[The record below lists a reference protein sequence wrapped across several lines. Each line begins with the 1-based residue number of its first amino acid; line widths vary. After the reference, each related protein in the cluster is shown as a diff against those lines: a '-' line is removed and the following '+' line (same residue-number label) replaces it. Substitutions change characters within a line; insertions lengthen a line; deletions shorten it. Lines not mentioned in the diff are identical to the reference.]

1 MSANDKQVTFYVY
14 YQGTLDTRFD
24 RDYYTNHHLP
34 LCMEAWQQYGLL
46 SCRAFYPSIDQDG
59 TIAICES
66 VYRDEAAAEA
76 AFNSPELAQ
85 VMADVARYTDAT
97 PMRMRGL
104 PLSF

>member
-1 MSANDKQVTFYVY
+1 MSANNEQVTVYVY
-14 YQGTLDTRFD
+14 YQGTPATRFD

-46 SCRAFYPSIDQDG
+46 SCRAFYPAVDRDG

-66 VYRDEAAAEA
+66 VYRDEAAVDT
-76 AFNSPELAQ
+76 AFNSPELPR

-97 PMRMRGL
+97 PMRVRGL
-104 PLSF
+104 PL

>member
-1 MSANDKQVTFYVY
+1 MSANNKQVTLYVY
-14 YQGTLDTRFD
+14 YQGTPETRFD

-46 SCRAFYPSIDQDG
+46 SCRAFYPSIDANG

-76 AFNSPELAQ
+76 AFSSPELAK
-85 VMADVARYTDAT
+85 VMEDVARYTDAT
-97 PMRMRGL
+97 PMGMRGL